1 MGVGVAVGV
10 TVGVAVGT
18 GVAVGAGVSLGGG
31 GTVAVG
37 AATGAQAERMSITI
51 TSKITALLIETVLLR
66 RLCRPTIWVSCRC
79 GAGKEHFLT
88 YLFRWRGTRTLRCE
102 AAVGFTH
109 MLAAS
114 VNVRV

>member
-1 MGVGVAVGV
+1 MIMLSVRLLTIALPSVKLFVIAFV
-10 TVGVAVGT
+10 
-18 GVAVGAGVSLGGG
+18 LGC
-31 GTVAVG
+31 
-37 AATGAQAERMSITI
+37 
-51 TSKITALLIETVLLR
+51 L
-66 RLCRPTIWVSCRC
+66 TIWVSCRC